1 MNALTI
7 LSELLGGIAIAISVV
22 IYSRKQRSKLLI
34 FKGIQDTLFVC
45 HYALRGS
52 YTAAVT
58 SAICIVRSVI
68 YAQRD
73 RKKWASSVLWLI
85 LFLVLFGCSAALTW
99 KNIYSLFPAVSSSLS
114 SFAFRCRDPR
124 NAKKIQ
130 IVASCCTL
138 VYNIFINQS
147 ITVYLA
153 AGVTILTSLYSIFTT
168 KPLKEIMAPVQEAS
182 DKKVTTPESTRGRN

>member
-1 MNALTI
+1 MKPLMI
-7 LSELLGGIAIAISVV
+7 LSEILGGLAITISVV
-22 IYSRKQRSKLLI
+22 IYSRKQRSELLI

-58 SAICIVRSVI
+58 SALCIIRSAI

-73 RKKWASSVLWLI
+73 RKKWASSVLWLF
-85 LFLVLFGCSAALTW
+85 LFLVLFGFSALLTW
-99 KNIYSLFPAVSSSLS
+99 KNIYSLFPAIGSSLS
-114 SFAFRCRDPR
+114 SVAFRCRDPR

-130 IVASCCTL
+130 IIASCCTV

-168 KPLKEIMAPVQEAS
+168 KPLKKMTAS
-182 DKKVTTPESTRGRN
+182 PEDE